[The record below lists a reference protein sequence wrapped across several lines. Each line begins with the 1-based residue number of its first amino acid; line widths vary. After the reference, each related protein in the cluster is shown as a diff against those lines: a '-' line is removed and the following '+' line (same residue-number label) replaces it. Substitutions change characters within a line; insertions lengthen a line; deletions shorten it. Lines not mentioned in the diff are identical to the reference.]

1 MIDFNQCNPT
11 LLSEYIEGRQVKNL
25 RELFDEMNIVDLT
38 EIVAELSVEEIMFL
52 FKILRKEISAQL
64 FTYLPNDVKAQMI
77 TSFTSGQIKSMIE
90 TLYTDDLVDFLQDL
104 PANLI
109 RQILK
114 EADHEQ
120 RSEINLL
127 LSYPSYSA
135 GSLMSLDFVELKAED
150 SVKQAITKIKR
161 QGKDAET
168 IQVCFVVDEQ
178 RNLVGSVSLR
188 TILFEDDETIIKD
201 IMDIDVI
208 YATTHDDQEV
218 VAKLMQRYDMT
229 VAPIVNDE
237 LRLIGIVTIDDM
249 IDVLE
254 DEVTED
260 IQKMAAILPLEGSY
274 LESSLSDIVKSR
286 IAWLLVLMVS
296 ATLTGSIIGG
306 FEEQIELIPALSFF
320 IPMIMSTAGNAGS
333 QASTMVIRGIVVDQL
348 DTKDI
353 FKVLSKELMV
363 ALLSGSVIFMANM
376 IRVLVFMPNTDLSV
390 HVVVSTTLFIMMVI
404 SKMVGGLLPLLAKK
418 LNQDPAAMAAPLITT
433 IVDALAMLIYFTLAL
448 LWLGI

>member
-1 MIDFNQCNPT
+1 MIDFNQCNPE
-11 LLSEYIEGRQVKNL
+11 LLSQLIEGRQVKNL
-25 RELFDEMNIVDLT
+25 RELFDEMNIVDLA
-38 EIVAELSVEEIMFL
+38 EIVAELTVEEILFL
-52 FKILRKEISAQL
+52 FKTLRKDISAQL
-64 FTYLPNDVKAQMI
+64 FTYLPNEVKADMI
-77 TSFTSGQIKSMIE
+77 SSFTSGQIKSMIE

-104 PANLI
+104 PANVI

-120 RSEINLL
+120 RTEINLL
-127 LSYPSYSA
+127 LSFPTYSA

-168 IQVCFVVDEQ
+168 IQVCFVVDEL

-188 TILFEDDETIIKD
+188 TILFEEDDVLMKD

-208 YATTHDDQEV
+208 YATVYDDQER
-218 VAKLMQRYDMT
+218 VAKLMQRYDLT
-229 VAPIVNDE
+229 VCPIVNDE

-260 IQKMAAILPLEGSY
+260 IQKMAAIIPLDGSY
-274 LESSLSDIVKSR
+274 LENSLKDIVKSR

-306 FEEQIELIPALSFF
+306 FEDQIELIPALSFF
-320 IPMIMSTAGNAGS
+320 IPMIMSTSGNAGS
-333 QASTMVIRGIVVDQL
+333 QASAMVIRGIVVDQL
-348 DTKDI
+348 DTKDV
-353 FKVLSKELMV
+353 FRVLVKEMSV
-363 ALLSGSVIFMANM
+363 ALLSGTVIFIANM
-376 IRVLVFMPNTDLSV
+376 VRVLVFMPSTDLSV
-390 HVVVSTTLFIMMVI
+390 HIVVSMTLFLMMII
-404 SKMVGGLLPLLAKK
+404 SKVVGGLLPLLAKK
-418 LNQDPAAMAAPLITT
+418 FNQDPAAMAAPLITT
-433 IVDALAMLIYFTLAL
+433 IVDALAMLIYFSLAL
-448 LWLGI
+448 LWLGL

>member
-1 MIDFNQCNPT
+1 MIDFNQCNPE
-11 LLSEYIEGRQVKNL
+11 LLSQLIEGRQVKDL
-25 RELFDEMNIVDLT
+25 RELFDEMNIVDLAD
-38 EIVAELSVEEIMFL
+38 IVAELTVEEILFL
-52 FKILRKEISAQL
+52 FKTLRKDISAQL
-64 FTYLPNDVKAQMI
+64 FTYLPNEVKADMI
-77 TSFTSGQIKSMIE
+77 SSFTSGQIKSMIE

-104 PANLI
+104 PANVI

-127 LSYPSYSA
+127 LSFPSYSA
-135 GSLMSLDFVELKAED
+135 GSLMSLDFVELKTED
-150 SVKQAITKIKR
+150 SVKQAISKIKR

-168 IQVCFVVDEQ
+168 IQVCFVVDEL

-188 TILFEDDETIIKD
+188 TILFEEDDVLIKD

-208 YATTHDDQEV
+208 YATVYDDQER
-218 VAKLMQRYDMT
+218 VAKLMQRYDLT
-229 VAPIVNDE
+229 VCPIVNDE

-260 IQKMAAILPLEGSY
+260 IQKMAAIIPLDGSY
-274 LESSLSDIVKSR
+274 LENSLQDILKSR

-306 FEEQIELIPALSFF
+306 FEEQIELLPALSFF
-320 IPMIMSTAGNAGS
+320 IPMIMSTSGNAGT

-348 DTKDI
+348 DTKDV
-353 FKVLSKELMV
+353 FKVLSKELLV
-363 ALLSGSVIFMANM
+363 ALLSGSVIFAANM
-376 IRVLVFMPNTDLSV
+376 IRVLVFMPSSDLSV
-390 HVVVSTTLFIMMVI
+390 HFVVSMTLFLMMII

-418 LNQDPAAMAAPLITT
+418 FNQDPAAMAAPLITT
-433 IVDALAMLIYFTLAL
+433 IVDALAMLIYFSLAL
-448 LWLGI
+448 LWLGL

>member
-11 LLSEYIEGRQVKNL
+11 LLSEYIEGRQVKSL

>member
-1 MIDFNQCNPT
+1 MIDFNQCNPE
-11 LLSEYIEGRQVKNL
+11 LLSQLIEGRQVKNL
-25 RELFDEMNIVDLT
+25 RELFDEMNIVDLAD
-38 EIVAELSVEEIMFL
+38 IVAELTVEEILFL
-52 FKILRKEISAQL
+52 FKTLRKDISAQL
-64 FTYLPNDVKAQMI
+64 FTYLPNEVKADMI
-77 TSFTSGQIKSMIE
+77 SSFTSGQIKSMIE

-104 PANLI
+104 PANVI

-120 RSEINLL
+120 RTEINLL
-127 LSYPSYSA
+127 LSFPTYSA

-168 IQVCFVVDEQ
+168 IQVCFVVDEL

-188 TILFEDDETIIKD
+188 TILFEEDDVLMKD

-208 YATTHDDQEV
+208 YATVYDDQER
-218 VAKLMQRYDMT
+218 VAKLMQRYDLT
-229 VAPIVNDE
+229 VCPIVNDE

-260 IQKMAAILPLEGSY
+260 IQKMAAIIPLDGSY
-274 LESSLSDIVKSR
+274 LENSLKDIVKSR

-306 FEEQIELIPALSFF
+306 FEDQIELIPALSFF
-320 IPMIMSTAGNAGS
+320 IPMIMSTSGNAGS
-333 QASTMVIRGIVVDQL
+333 QASAMVIRGIVVDQL
-348 DTKDI
+348 DTKDV
-353 FKVLSKELMV
+353 FRVLVKEMSV
-363 ALLSGSVIFMANM
+363 ALLSGTVIFIANM
-376 IRVLVFMPNTDLSV
+376 VRVLVFMPSTDLSV
-390 HVVVSTTLFIMMVI
+390 HIVVSMTLFLMMII
-404 SKMVGGLLPLLAKK
+404 SKVVGGLLPLLAKK
-418 LNQDPAAMAAPLITT
+418 FNQDPAAMAAPLITT
-433 IVDALAMLIYFTLAL
+433 IVDALAMLIYFSLAL
-448 LWLGI
+448 LWLGL

>member
-1 MIDFNQCNPT
+1 MIDFNQCNPE
-11 LLSEYIEGRQVKNL
+11 LLSQLIEGRQVKDL
-25 RELFDEMNIVDLT
+25 RELFDEMNIVDLAD
-38 EIVAELSVEEIMFL
+38 IVAELTVEEILFL
-52 FKILRKEISAQL
+52 FKTLRKDISAQL
-64 FTYLPNDVKAQMI
+64 FTYLPNEVKADMI
-77 TSFTSGQIKSMIE
+77 SSFTSGQIKSMIE

-104 PANLI
+104 PANVI

-127 LSYPSYSA
+127 LSFPSYSA

-150 SVKQAITKIKR
+150 SVKQAISKIKR

-168 IQVCFVVDEQ
+168 IQVCFVVDEL

-188 TILFEDDETIIKD
+188 TILFEEDDVLIKD

-208 YATTHDDQEV
+208 YATVYDDQER
-218 VAKLMQRYDMT
+218 VAKLMQRYDLT
-229 VAPIVNDE
+229 VCPIVNDE

-260 IQKMAAILPLEGSY
+260 IQKMAAIIPLDGSY
-274 LESSLSDIVKSR
+274 LGNSLQDILKSR

-306 FEEQIELIPALSFF
+306 FEEQIELLPALSFF
-320 IPMIMSTAGNAGS
+320 IPMIMSTSGNAGT

-348 DTKDI
+348 DTKDV
-353 FKVLSKELMV
+353 FKVLSKELLV
-363 ALLSGSVIFMANM
+363 ALLSGSVIFAANM
-376 IRVLVFMPNTDLSV
+376 IRVLVFMPSSDLSV
-390 HVVVSTTLFIMMVI
+390 HFVVSMTLFLMMII

-418 LNQDPAAMAAPLITT
+418 FNQDPAAMAAPLITT
-433 IVDALAMLIYFTLAL
+433 IVDALAMLIYFSLAL
-448 LWLGI
+448 LWLGL

>member
-1 MIDFNQCNPT
+1 MIDFNQCNPE
-11 LLSEYIEGRQVKNL
+11 LLSQLIEGRQVKDL
-25 RELFDEMNIVDLT
+25 RELFDEMNIVDLAD
-38 EIVAELSVEEIMFL
+38 IVAELTVEEILFL
-52 FKILRKEISAQL
+52 FKTLRKDISAQL
-64 FTYLPNDVKAQMI
+64 FTYLPNEVKADMI
-77 TSFTSGQIKSMIE
+77 SSFTSGQIKSMIE

-104 PANLI
+104 PANVI

-127 LSYPSYSA
+127 LSFPSYSA

-150 SVKQAITKIKR
+150 SVKQAISKIKR

-168 IQVCFVVDEQ
+168 IQVCFVVDEL

-188 TILFEDDETIIKD
+188 TILFEEDDVLIKD

-208 YATTHDDQEV
+208 YATVYDDQER
-218 VAKLMQRYDMT
+218 VAKLMQRYDLT
-229 VAPIVNDE
+229 VCPIVNDE

-260 IQKMAAILPLEGSY
+260 IQKMAAIIPLDGSY
-274 LESSLSDIVKSR
+274 LENSLQDILKSR

-306 FEEQIELIPALSFF
+306 FEEQIELLPALSFF
-320 IPMIMSTAGNAGS
+320 IPMIMSTSGNAGT

-348 DTKDI
+348 DTKDV
-353 FKVLSKELMV
+353 FKVLSKELLV
-363 ALLSGSVIFMANM
+363 ALLSGSVIFAANM
-376 IRVLVFMPNTDLSV
+376 IRVLVFMPSSDLSV
-390 HVVVSTTLFIMMVI
+390 HFVVSMTLFLMMII

-418 LNQDPAAMAAPLITT
+418 FNQDPAAMAAPLITT
-433 IVDALAMLIYFTLAL
+433 IVDALAMLIYFSLAL
-448 LWLGI
+448 LWLGL

>member
-1 MIDFNQCNPT
+1 MIDFNQCNPE
-11 LLSEYIEGRQVKNL
+11 LLSQLIEGRQVKNL
-25 RELFDEMNIVDLT
+25 RELFDEMNIVDLA
-38 EIVAELSVEEIMFL
+38 EIVAELTVEEILFL
-52 FKILRKEISAQL
+52 FKTLRKDISAQL
-64 FTYLPNDVKAQMI
+64 FTYLPNEVKADMI
-77 TSFTSGQIKSMIE
+77 SSFTSGQIKSMIE

-104 PANLI
+104 PANVI

-120 RSEINLL
+120 RTEINLL
-127 LSYPSYSA
+127 LSFPTYSA

-168 IQVCFVVDEQ
+168 IQVCFVVDEL

-188 TILFEDDETIIKD
+188 TILFEEDDVLIKD

-208 YATTHDDQEV
+208 YATVYDDQER
-218 VAKLMQRYDMT
+218 VAKLMQRYDLT
-229 VAPIVNDE
+229 VCPVVNDE

-260 IQKMAAILPLEGSY
+260 IQKMAAIIPLDGSY
-274 LESSLSDIVKSR
+274 LENSLKDIVKSR

-306 FEEQIELIPALSFF
+306 FEEQIELLPALSFF
-320 IPMIMSTAGNAGS
+320 IPMIMSTSGNAGS
-333 QASTMVIRGIVVDQL
+333 QASAMVIRGIVVDQL
-348 DTKDI
+348 DTKDV
-353 FKVLSKELMV
+353 FKVLSKELLV
-363 ALLSGSVIFMANM
+363 ALLSGSVIFAANM
-376 IRVLVFMPNTDLSV
+376 IRVLVFMPSSDLSV
-390 HVVVSTTLFIMMVI
+390 HFVVSMTLFLMMII

-418 LNQDPAAMAAPLITT
+418 FNQDPAAMAAPLITT
-433 IVDALAMLIYFTLAL
+433 IVDALAMLIYFSLAL
-448 LWLGI
+448 LWLGL

>member
-1 MIDFNQCNPT
+1 MIDFNQCNPM

-25 RELFDEMNIVDLT
+25 RELFDEMNIVDLA
-38 EIVAELSVEEIMFL
+38 EIVSELSVEEIMFL

-114 EADHEQ
+114 EADHDQ
-120 RSEINLL
+120 RAEINLL
-127 LSYPSYSA
+127 LSYPGYSA

>member
-1 MIDFNQCNPT
+1 MIDFNQCNPE
-11 LLSEYIEGRQVKNL
+11 LLSQLIKGRQVKNL
-25 RELFDEMNIVDLT
+25 RELFDEMNIVDLA
-38 EIVAELSVEEIMFL
+38 EIVAELTVEEILFL
-52 FKILRKEISAQL
+52 FKTLRKDISAQL
-64 FTYLPNDVKAQMI
+64 FTYLPNEVKADMI
-77 TSFTSGQIKSMIE
+77 SSFTSGQIKSMIE

-104 PANLI
+104 PANVI

-120 RSEINLL
+120 RTEINLL
-127 LSYPSYSA
+127 LSFPTYSA

-168 IQVCFVVDEQ
+168 IQVCFVVDEL

-188 TILFEDDETIIKD
+188 TILFEEDDVLMKD

-208 YATTHDDQEV
+208 YATVYDDQER
-218 VAKLMQRYDMT
+218 VAKLMQRYDLT
-229 VAPIVNDE
+229 VCPIVNDE

-260 IQKMAAILPLEGSY
+260 IQKMAAIIPLDGSY
-274 LESSLSDIVKSR
+274 LENSLKDIVKSR

-306 FEEQIELIPALSFF
+306 FEDQIELIPALSFF
-320 IPMIMSTAGNAGS
+320 IPMIMSTSGNAGS
-333 QASTMVIRGIVVDQL
+333 QASAMVIRGIVVDQL
-348 DTKDI
+348 DTKDV
-353 FKVLSKELMV
+353 FRVLVKEMSV
-363 ALLSGSVIFMANM
+363 ALLSGTVIFIANM
-376 IRVLVFMPNTDLSV
+376 VRVLVFMPSTDISV
-390 HVVVSTTLFIMMVI
+390 HIVVSMTLFLMMII
-404 SKMVGGLLPLLAKK
+404 SKVVGGLLPLLAKK
-418 LNQDPAAMAAPLITT
+418 FNQDPAAMAAPLITT
-433 IVDALAMLIYFTLAL
+433 IVDALAMLIYFSLAL
-448 LWLGI
+448 LWLGL

>member
-1 MIDFNQCNPT
+1 MIDFNQCNPE
-11 LLSEYIEGRQVKNL
+11 LLSQLIKGRQVKNL
-25 RELFDEMNIVDLT
+25 RELFDEMNIVDLA
-38 EIVAELSVEEIMFL
+38 EIVAELTVEDILFL
-52 FKILRKEISAQL
+52 FKTLRKDISAQL
-64 FTYLPNDVKAQMI
+64 FTYLPNEVKADMI
-77 TSFTSGQIKSMIE
+77 SSFTSGQIKSMIE

-104 PANLI
+104 PANVI

-120 RSEINLL
+120 RTEINLL
-127 LSYPSYSA
+127 LSFPTYSA

-168 IQVCFVVDEQ
+168 IQVCFVVDEL

-188 TILFEDDETIIKD
+188 TILFEEDDVLMKD

-208 YATTHDDQEV
+208 YATVYDDQER
-218 VAKLMQRYDMT
+218 VAKLMQRYDLT
-229 VAPIVNDE
+229 VCPIVNDE

-260 IQKMAAILPLEGSY
+260 IQKMAAIIPLDGSY
-274 LESSLSDIVKSR
+274 LENSLKDIVKSR

-306 FEEQIELIPALSFF
+306 FEDQIELIPALSFF
-320 IPMIMSTAGNAGS
+320 IPMIMSTSGNAGS
-333 QASTMVIRGIVVDQL
+333 QASAMVIRGIVVDQL
-348 DTKDI
+348 DTKDV
-353 FKVLSKELMV
+353 FRVLVKEMSV
-363 ALLSGSVIFMANM
+363 ALLSGTVIFIANM
-376 IRVLVFMPNTDLSV
+376 VRVLVFMPSTDISV
-390 HVVVSTTLFIMMVI
+390 HIVVSMTLFLMMII
-404 SKMVGGLLPLLAKK
+404 SKVVGGLLPLLAKK
-418 LNQDPAAMAAPLITT
+418 FNQDPAAMAAPLITT
-433 IVDALAMLIYFTLAL
+433 IVDALAMLIYFSLAL
-448 LWLGI
+448 LWLGL

>member
-1 MIDFNQCNPT
+1 MIDFNQCNQE
-11 LLSEYIEGRQVKNL
+11 LLSQLIEGRQVKNL
-25 RELFDEMNIVDLT
+25 RELFDEMNIVDLA
-38 EIVAELSVEEIMFL
+38 EIVAELSVEEILFL
-52 FKILRKEISAQL
+52 FKTLRKDISAQL
-64 FTYLPNDVKAQMI
+64 FTYLPNEVKAAMI
-77 TSFTSGQIKSMIE
+77 SSFTSGQIKSMIE

-104 PANLI
+104 PANVI

-127 LSYPSYSA
+127 LSFPSYSA

-150 SVKQAITKIKR
+150 SVKQAIVKIKR

-168 IQVCFVVDEQ
+168 IQVCFVVDEL

-188 TILFEDDETIIKD
+188 TILFEDDDVLMKD

-208 YATTHDDQEV
+208 YATVYDDQER
-218 VAKLMQRYDMT
+218 VAKLMQRYDLT
-229 VAPIVNDE
+229 VCPVVNDE

-249 IDVLE
+249 LDVLE

-260 IQKMAAILPLEGSY
+260 IQKMAAIIPLDGSY
-274 LESSLSDIVKSR
+274 LENSLHDIVKSR

-306 FEEQIELIPALSFF
+306 FEEQIELLPALSFF
-320 IPMIMSTAGNAGS
+320 IPMIMSTSGNAGS
-333 QASTMVIRGIVVDQL
+333 QASAMVIRGIVVDQL
-348 DTKDI
+348 DTKDV
-353 FKVLSKELMV
+353 FKVLSKELLV
-363 ALLSGSVIFMANM
+363 ALLSGSVIFAANM
-376 IRVLVFMPNTDLSV
+376 IRVLVFMPSSDLSV
-390 HVVVSTTLFIMMVI
+390 HFVVSMTLFLMMII

-418 LNQDPAAMAAPLITT
+418 FNQDPAAMAAPLITT
-433 IVDALAMLIYFTLAL
+433 IVDALAMLIYFSLAL
-448 LWLGI
+448 LWLGL

>member
-1 MIDFNQCNPT
+1 MIDFAQCNAEMIRD
-11 LLSEYIEGRQVKNL
+11 LILERQVKYL
-25 RELFDEMNIVDLT
+25 RELFDEYNIIDLA
-38 EIVAELSVEEIMFL
+38 EMVAELEVEEVMFL
-52 FKILRKEISAQL
+52 FKTLRKEVSAEL

-90 TLYTDDLVDFLQDL
+90 NLYTDDLVDFLQDL

-114 EADHEQ
+114 EADQEQ

-127 LSYPSYSA
+127 LSYPTYSA

-150 SVKQAITKIKR
+150 SVKQAIQKIKR
-161 QGKDAET
+161 QGKAAET
-168 IQVCFVVDEQ
+168 IQVCFVVDLQ

-188 TILFEDDETIIKD
+188 TILFAQDDAAIKD
-201 IMDIDVI
+201 VMDIDVI
-208 YATTHDDQEV
+208 YATTRDDQEH
-218 VAKLMQRYDMT
+218 VAKMMQRYDMT
-229 VAPIVNDE
+229 VCPIVNDE

-254 DEVTED
+254 EEVTED
-260 IQKMAAILPLEGSY
+260 IQKMAAIIPLDGSY
-274 LESSLSDIVKSR
+274 LESTLGEIVKSR

-296 ATLTGSIIGG
+296 ATLTGGIIGG
-306 FEEQIELIPALSFF
+306 YEEKIALIPALSFF

-333 QASTMVIRGIVVDQL
+333 QASTMVIRGIIVDQL

-353 FKVLSKELMV
+353 FKVLSKELSI
-363 ALLSGSVIFMANM
+363 ALLSGSVIFIANM
-376 IRVLVFMPNTDLSV
+376 VRVLIFMPETDITV
-390 HVVVSTTLFIMMVI
+390 HIVVSVTMFIMMVI

-418 LNQDPAAMAAPLITT
+418 FNQDPAAMAAPLITT

-448 LWLGI
+448 AWLGL

>member
-1 MIDFNQCNPT
+1 MIDFNQCNPE
-11 LLSEYIEGRQVKNL
+11 LLSQLIKGRQVKNL
-25 RELFDEMNIVDLT
+25 RELFDEMNIVDLA
-38 EIVAELSVEEIMFL
+38 EIVAELTVEEILFL
-52 FKILRKEISAQL
+52 FKTLRKDISAQL
-64 FTYLPNDVKAQMI
+64 FTYLPNEVKADMI
-77 TSFTSGQIKSMIE
+77 SSFTSGQIKSMIE

-104 PANLI
+104 PANVI

-120 RSEINLL
+120 RAEINLL
-127 LSYPSYSA
+127 LSFPTYSA

-168 IQVCFVVDEQ
+168 IQVCFVVDEL

-188 TILFEDDETIIKD
+188 TILFEEDDVLMKD

-208 YATTHDDQEV
+208 YATVYDDQER
-218 VAKLMQRYDMT
+218 VAKLMQRYDLT
-229 VAPIVNDE
+229 VCPIVNDE

-260 IQKMAAILPLEGSY
+260 IQKMAAIIPLDGSY
-274 LESSLSDIVKSR
+274 LENSLKDIVKSR

-306 FEEQIELIPALSFF
+306 FEDQIELIPALSFF
-320 IPMIMSTAGNAGS
+320 IPMIMSTSGNAGS
-333 QASTMVIRGIVVDQL
+333 QASAMVIRGIVVDQL
-348 DTKDI
+348 DTKDV
-353 FKVLSKELMV
+353 FRVLVKEMSV
-363 ALLSGSVIFMANM
+363 ALLSGTVIFIANM
-376 IRVLVFMPNTDLSV
+376 VRVLVFMPSTDISV
-390 HVVVSTTLFIMMVI
+390 HIVVSMTLFLMMII
-404 SKMVGGLLPLLAKK
+404 SKVVGGLLPLLAKK
-418 LNQDPAAMAAPLITT
+418 FNQDPAAMAAPLITT
-433 IVDALAMLIYFTLAL
+433 IVDALAMLIYFSLAL
-448 LWLGI
+448 LWLGL

>member
-11 LLSEYIEGRQVKNL
+11 LLSEYIEGRQVKTL
-25 RELFDEMNIVDLT
+25 RELFDDMNIVDLA

-90 TLYTDDLVDFLQDL
+90 TLYTDDLVDFLQEL

-120 RSEINLL
+120 RAEINLL

-188 TILFEDDETIIKD
+188 TILFEDDDTIIKD

-274 LESSLSDIVKSR
+274 LESSLTQIVKSR

-353 FKVLSKELMV
+353 FRVLSKEFLV
-363 ALLSGSVIFMANM
+363 AVLSGSVIFMANM

-390 HVVVSTTLFIMMVI
+390 HIVVSTTLFIMMVI

-448 LWLGI
+448 VWLGI

>member
-1 MIDFNQCNPT
+1 MIDFNQCNPM

-25 RELFDEMNIVDLT
+25 RELFDEMNIVDLA

-64 FTYLPNDVKAQMI
+64 FTYLPNDVKAQII

-90 TLYTDDLVDFLQDL
+90 TLYTDDLVDFLQEL

-120 RSEINLL
+120 RAEINLL
-127 LSYPSYSA
+127 LSYPGYSA

-254 DEVTED
+254 EEVTED

>member
-1 MIDFNQCNPT
+1 MIDFNQCNPE
-11 LLSEYIEGRQVKNL
+11 LLSQLIEGRQVKNL
-25 RELFDEMNIVDLT
+25 RELFDEMNIVDLA
-38 EIVAELSVEEIMFL
+38 EIVAELTVEEILFL
-52 FKILRKEISAQL
+52 FKTLRKDISAQL
-64 FTYLPNDVKAQMI
+64 FTYLPNEVKADMI
-77 TSFTSGQIKSMIE
+77 SSFTSGQIKSMIE

-104 PANLI
+104 PANVI

-120 RSEINLL
+120 RTEINLL
-127 LSYPSYSA
+127 LSFPTYSA

-168 IQVCFVVDEQ
+168 IQVCFVVDEL

-188 TILFEDDETIIKD
+188 TILFEEDDVLMKD

-208 YATTHDDQEV
+208 YATVYDDQER
-218 VAKLMQRYDMT
+218 VAKLMQRYDLT
-229 VAPIVNDE
+229 VCPIVNDE

-260 IQKMAAILPLEGSY
+260 IQKMAAIIPLDGSY
-274 LESSLSDIVKSR
+274 LENSLKDIVKSR

-306 FEEQIELIPALSFF
+306 FEDQIELIPALSFF
-320 IPMIMSTAGNAGS
+320 IPMIMSTSGNAGS
-333 QASTMVIRGIVVDQL
+333 QASAMVIRGIVVDQL
-348 DTKDI
+348 DTKDV
-353 FKVLSKELMV
+353 FRVLVKEMSV
-363 ALLSGSVIFMANM
+363 ALLSGTVIFIANM
-376 IRVLVFMPNTDLSV
+376 VRVLVFMPSTDLSV
-390 HVVVSTTLFIMMVI
+390 HIVVSMTLFLMMII

-418 LNQDPAAMAAPLITT
+418 FNQDPAAMAAPLITT
-433 IVDALAMLIYFTLAL
+433 IVDALAMLIYFSLAL
-448 LWLGI
+448 LWLGL

>member
-1 MIDFNQCNPT
+1 MIDFNQCNPE
-11 LLSEYIEGRQVKNL
+11 LLSQLIEGRQVKNL
-25 RELFDEMNIVDLT
+25 RELFDEMNIVDLA
-38 EIVAELSVEEIMFL
+38 EIVAELSVEEILFL
-52 FKILRKEISAQL
+52 FKTLRKDISAQL
-64 FTYLPNDVKAQMI
+64 FTYLPNEVKAAMI
-77 TSFTSGQIKSMIE
+77 SSFTSGQIKSMIE

-104 PANLI
+104 PANVI

-127 LSYPSYSA
+127 LSFPAYSA

-150 SVKQAITKIKR
+150 SVKQAIVKIKR

-168 IQVCFVVDEQ
+168 IQVCFVVDEL

-188 TILFEDDETIIKD
+188 TILFEEDDALIKE

-208 YATTHDDQEV
+208 YATVYDDQER
-218 VAKLMQRYDMT
+218 VAKLMQRYDLT
-229 VAPIVNDE
+229 VCPVVNDE

-249 IDVLE
+249 LDVLE

-260 IQKMAAILPLEGSY
+260 IQKMAAIIPLDGSY
-274 LESSLSDIVKSR
+274 LENSLQDIVKSR

-320 IPMIMSTAGNAGS
+320 IPMIMSTSGNAGS
-333 QASTMVIRGIVVDQL
+333 QASAMVIRGIVVDQL
-348 DTKDI
+348 DTKDV
-353 FKVLSKELMV
+353 FKVLSKELFV
-363 ALLSGSVIFMANM
+363 ALMSGSVIFAANM
-376 IRVLVFMPNTDLSV
+376 IRVLVFMPSSNISV
-390 HVVVSTTLFIMMVI
+390 HIVVSITLFLMMII
-404 SKMVGGLLPLLAKK
+404 SKIVGGLLPLLAKK

-433 IVDALAMLIYFTLAL
+433 IVDALAMLIYFSLAL
-448 LWLGI
+448 LWLGL

>member
-1 MIDFNQCNPT
+1 MIDFNQCNPE
-11 LLSEYIEGRQVKNL
+11 LLSQLIEGRQVKNL
-25 RELFDEMNIVDLT
+25 RELFDEMNIVDLAD
-38 EIVAELSVEEIMFL
+38 IVAELTVEEILFL
-52 FKILRKEISAQL
+52 FKTLRKDISAQL
-64 FTYLPNDVKAQMI
+64 FTYLPNEVKAAMI
-77 TSFTSGQIKSMIE
+77 SSFTSGQIKSMIE

-104 PANLI
+104 PANVI

-127 LSYPSYSA
+127 LSFPSYSA

-150 SVKQAITKIKR
+150 SVKQAISKIKR

-168 IQVCFVVDEQ
+168 IQVCFVVDEL

-188 TILFEDDETIIKD
+188 TILFEEDDVLIKD

-208 YATTHDDQEV
+208 YATIYDDQER
-218 VAKLMQRYDMT
+218 VAKLMQRYDLT
-229 VAPIVNDE
+229 VCPVVNDE

-260 IQKMAAILPLEGSY
+260 IQKMAAIIPLDGSY
-274 LESSLSDIVKSR
+274 LENSLQDILKSR

-306 FEEQIELIPALSFF
+306 FEEQIELLPALSFF
-320 IPMIMSTAGNAGS
+320 IPMIMSTSGNAGT

-348 DTKDI
+348 DTKDV
-353 FKVLSKELMV
+353 FKVLSKELLV
-363 ALLSGSVIFMANM
+363 ALLSGSVIFAANM
-376 IRVLVFMPNTDLSV
+376 IRVLVFMPSSDLSV
-390 HVVVSTTLFIMMVI
+390 HFVVSMTLFLMMII

-418 LNQDPAAMAAPLITT
+418 FNQDPAAMAAPLITT
-433 IVDALAMLIYFTLAL
+433 IVDALAMLIYFSLAL
-448 LWLGI
+448 LWLGL

>member
-11 LLSEYIEGRQVKNL
+11 LLSEYIEGRQVKTL
-25 RELFDEMNIVDLT
+25 RELFDDMNIVDLA
-38 EIVAELSVEEIMFL
+38 EIVAELSIEEIMFL

-90 TLYTDDLVDFLQDL
+90 TLYTDDLVDFLQEL

-127 LSYPSYSA
+127 LSYPGYSA

-188 TILFEDDETIIKD
+188 TILFEDDDTIIKD

-274 LESSLSDIVKSR
+274 LESSLTQIVKSR

-333 QASTMVIRGIVVDQL
+333 QASTMVIRGIIVDQL

-353 FKVLSKELMV
+353 FRVLSKEFMV
-363 ALLSGSVIFMANM
+363 AILSGSVIFMANM
-376 IRVLVFMPNTDLSV
+376 IRVILFMPNTDLSV
-390 HVVVSTTLFIMMVI
+390 HIVVSTTLFIMMVI

-448 LWLGI
+448 VWLGI

>member
-1 MIDFNQCNPT
+1 MIDFNQCNPE
-11 LLSEYIEGRQVKNL
+11 LLSQLIEGRQVKNL
-25 RELFDEMNIVDLT
+25 RELFDEMNIVDLAD
-38 EIVAELSVEEIMFL
+38 IVAELTVEEILFL
-52 FKILRKEISAQL
+52 FKTLRKDISAQL
-64 FTYLPNDVKAQMI
+64 FTYLPNEVKAAMI
-77 TSFTSGQIKSMIE
+77 SSFTSGQIKSMIE

-104 PANLI
+104 PANVI

-127 LSYPSYSA
+127 LSFPSYSA

-150 SVKQAITKIKR
+150 SVKQAISKIKR

-168 IQVCFVVDEQ
+168 IQVCFVVDEL

-188 TILFEDDETIIKD
+188 TILFEEDDVLMKD

-208 YATTHDDQEV
+208 YATVYDDQER
-218 VAKLMQRYDMT
+218 VAKLMQRYDLT
-229 VAPIVNDE
+229 VCPVVNDE

-260 IQKMAAILPLEGSY
+260 IQKMAAIIPLDGSY
-274 LESSLSDIVKSR
+274 LENSLQDILKSR

-306 FEEQIELIPALSFF
+306 FEEQIELLPALSFF
-320 IPMIMSTAGNAGS
+320 IPMIMSTSGNAGT

-348 DTKDI
+348 DTKDV
-353 FKVLSKELMV
+353 FKVLSKELLV
-363 ALLSGSVIFMANM
+363 ALLSGSVIFAANM
-376 IRVLVFMPNTDLSV
+376 IRVLVFMPSSDLSV
-390 HVVVSTTLFIMMVI
+390 HFVVSMTLFLMMII

-418 LNQDPAAMAAPLITT
+418 FNQDPAAMAAPLITT
-433 IVDALAMLIYFTLAL
+433 IVDALAMLIYFSLAL
-448 LWLGI
+448 LWLGL

>member
-1 MIDFNQCNPT
+1 MIDFNQCNPE
-11 LLSEYIEGRQVKNL
+11 LLSQLIEGRQVKDL
-25 RELFDEMNIVDLT
+25 RELFDEMNIVDLAD
-38 EIVAELSVEEIMFL
+38 IVAELTVEEILFL
-52 FKILRKEISAQL
+52 FKTLRKDISAQL
-64 FTYLPNDVKAQMI
+64 FTYLPNEVKADMI
-77 TSFTSGQIKSMIE
+77 SSFTSGQIKSMIE

-104 PANLI
+104 PANVI

-114 EADHEQ
+114 EVDHEQ

-127 LSYPSYSA
+127 LSFPSYSA

-150 SVKQAITKIKR
+150 SVKQAISKIKR

-168 IQVCFVVDEQ
+168 IQVCFVVDEL

-188 TILFEDDETIIKD
+188 TILFEEDDVLIKD

-208 YATTHDDQEV
+208 YAAVYDDQER
-218 VAKLMQRYDMT
+218 VAKLMQRYDLT
-229 VAPIVNDE
+229 VCPIVNDE

-260 IQKMAAILPLEGSY
+260 IQKMAAIIPLDGSY
-274 LESSLSDIVKSR
+274 LENSLQDILKSR

-306 FEEQIELIPALSFF
+306 FEEQIELLPALSFF
-320 IPMIMSTAGNAGS
+320 IPMIMSTSGNAGT

-348 DTKDI
+348 DTKDV
-353 FKVLSKELMV
+353 FKVLSKELLV
-363 ALLSGSVIFMANM
+363 ALLSGSVIFAANM
-376 IRVLVFMPNTDLSV
+376 IRVLVFMPSSDLSV
-390 HVVVSTTLFIMMVI
+390 HFVVSMTLFLMMII

-418 LNQDPAAMAAPLITT
+418 FNQDPAAMAAPLITT
-433 IVDALAMLIYFTLAL
+433 IVDALAMLIYFSLAL
-448 LWLGI
+448 LWLGL

>member
-1 MIDFNQCNPT
+1 MIDFNQCNPE
-11 LLSEYIEGRQVKNL
+11 LLREAIEGRQVKVL
-25 RELFDEMNIVDLT
+25 RELFDEMNIIDLAD
-38 EIVAELSVEEIMFL
+38 IVAELNVEEIMFL
-52 FKILRKEISAQL
+52 FKTLRKDVSAQL

-90 TLYTDDLVDFLQDL
+90 NLYTDDLVDFLQEL

-114 EADHEQ
+114 EADSEQ

-150 SVKQAITKIKR
+150 SVKQAIVKIKR

-178 RNLVGSVSLR
+178 RNLVGSVSLLS
-188 TILFEDDETIIKD
+188 ILFENDETLIKD

-208 YATTHDDQEV
+208 YATTHDDQED
-218 VAKLMQRYDMT
+218 VAKMMQRYDMT
-229 VAPIVNDE
+229 VCPVVNDE

-254 DEVTED
+254 EEVTED
-260 IQKMAAILPLEGSY
+260 IQKMAAIVPLEGSY
-274 LESSLSDIVKSR
+274 LESSLSQIVKSR

-363 ALLSGSVIFMANM
+363 ALLSGSVIFIAN
-376 IRVLVFMPNTDLSV
+376 ILRVVVFMPQSDLSV
-390 HVVVSTTLFIMMVI
+390 HLVVSMTLFIMMII

-418 LNQDPAAMAAPLITT
+418 LKQDPAAMAAPLITT

-448 LWLGI
+448 VWLGI

>member
-208 YATTHDDQEV
+208 YATTYDDQEV

>member
-1 MIDFNQCNPT
+1 MIDFNQCNPE
-11 LLSEYIEGRQVKNL
+11 LLSQLIEGRQVKNL
-25 RELFDEMNIVDLT
+25 RELFDEMNIVDLAD
-38 EIVAELSVEEIMFL
+38 IVAELTVEEILFL
-52 FKILRKEISAQL
+52 FKTLRKDISAQL
-64 FTYLPNDVKAQMI
+64 FTYLPNEVKAAMI
-77 TSFTSGQIKSMIE
+77 SSFTSGQIKSMIE

-104 PANLI
+104 PANVI

-127 LSYPSYSA
+127 LSFPSYSA

-150 SVKQAITKIKR
+150 SVKQAISKIKR

-168 IQVCFVVDEQ
+168 IQVCFVVDEL

-188 TILFEDDETIIKD
+188 TILFEEDDVLIKD

-208 YATTHDDQEV
+208 YATVYDDQER
-218 VAKLMQRYDMT
+218 VAKLMQRYDLT
-229 VAPIVNDE
+229 VCPIVNDE

-260 IQKMAAILPLEGSY
+260 IQKMAAIIPLDGSY
-274 LESSLSDIVKSR
+274 LENSLKDIVKSR

-306 FEEQIELIPALSFF
+306 FEEQIELLPALSFF
-320 IPMIMSTAGNAGS
+320 IPMIMSTSGNAGS
-333 QASTMVIRGIVVDQL
+333 QASAMVIRGIVVDQL
-348 DTKDI
+348 DTKDV
-353 FKVLSKELMV
+353 FKVLSKELLV
-363 ALLSGSVIFMANM
+363 ALLSGSVIFAANM
-376 IRVLVFMPNTDLSV
+376 IRVLVFMPSSDLSV
-390 HVVVSTTLFIMMVI
+390 HFVVSMTLFLMMII

-418 LNQDPAAMAAPLITT
+418 FNQDPAAMAAPLITT
-433 IVDALAMLIYFTLAL
+433 IVDALAMLIYFSLAL
-448 LWLGI
+448 LWLGL

>member
-1 MIDFNQCNPT
+1 MIDFNQCNPE
-11 LLSEYIEGRQVKNL
+11 LLSQLIEGRQVKDL
-25 RELFDEMNIVDLT
+25 RELFDEMNIVDLAD
-38 EIVAELSVEEIMFL
+38 IVAELTVEEILFL
-52 FKILRKEISAQL
+52 FKTLRKDISAQL
-64 FTYLPNDVKAQMI
+64 FTYLPNEVKADMI
-77 TSFTSGQIKSMIE
+77 SSFTSGQIKSMIE

-104 PANLI
+104 PANVI

-127 LSYPSYSA
+127 LSFPSYSA

-150 SVKQAITKIKR
+150 SVKQAISKIKR

-168 IQVCFVVDEQ
+168 IQVCFVVDEL

-188 TILFEDDETIIKD
+188 TILFEEDDVLIKD

-208 YATTHDDQEV
+208 YATVYDDQER
-218 VAKLMQRYDMT
+218 VAKLMQRYDLT
-229 VAPIVNDE
+229 VCPIVNDE

-260 IQKMAAILPLEGSY
+260 IQKMAAIIPLDGSY
-274 LESSLSDIVKSR
+274 LENSLQDILKSR

-306 FEEQIELIPALSFF
+306 FEEQIELLPALSFF
-320 IPMIMSTAGNAGS
+320 IPMIMSTSGNAGS
-333 QASTMVIRGIVVDQL
+333 QASAMVIRGIVVDQL
-348 DTKDI
+348 DTKDV
-353 FKVLSKELMV
+353 FKVLSKELLV
-363 ALLSGSVIFMANM
+363 ALLSGSVIFAANM
-376 IRVLVFMPNTDLSV
+376 IRVLVFMPSSDLSV
-390 HVVVSTTLFIMMVI
+390 HFVVSMTLFLMMII

-418 LNQDPAAMAAPLITT
+418 FNQDPAAMAAPLITT
-433 IVDALAMLIYFTLAL
+433 IVDALAMLIYFSLAL
-448 LWLGI
+448 LWLGL

>member
-25 RELFDEMNIVDLT
+25 RELFDEMNIVDLA

-306 FEEQIELIPALSFF
+306 FEEQIELNPALSFF

>member
-25 RELFDEMNIVDLT
+25 RELFDEMNIVDLA

>member
-1 MIDFNQCNPT
+1 MIDFNQCNPE
-11 LLSEYIEGRQVKNL
+11 LLSQLIEGRQVKNL
-25 RELFDEMNIVDLT
+25 RELFDEMNIVDLAD
-38 EIVAELSVEEIMFL
+38 IVAELTVEEILFL
-52 FKILRKEISAQL
+52 FKTLRKDISAQL
-64 FTYLPNDVKAQMI
+64 FTYLPNEVKADMI
-77 TSFTSGQIKSMIE
+77 SSFTSGQIKSMIE

-104 PANLI
+104 PANVI

-127 LSYPSYSA
+127 LSFPSYSA

-150 SVKQAITKIKR
+150 SVKQAISKIKR

-168 IQVCFVVDEQ
+168 IQVCFVVDEL

-188 TILFEDDETIIKD
+188 TILFEEDDVLIKD

-208 YATTHDDQEV
+208 YATVYDDQER
-218 VAKLMQRYDMT
+218 VAKLMQRYDLT
-229 VAPIVNDE
+229 VCPIVNDE

-260 IQKMAAILPLEGSY
+260 IQKMAAIIPLDGSY
-274 LESSLSDIVKSR
+274 LENSLQDILKSR

-306 FEEQIELIPALSFF
+306 FEEQIELLPALSFF
-320 IPMIMSTAGNAGS
+320 IPMIMSTSGNAGT

-348 DTKDI
+348 DTKDV
-353 FKVLSKELMV
+353 FKVLSKELLV
-363 ALLSGSVIFMANM
+363 ALLSGSVIFAANM
-376 IRVLVFMPNTDLSV
+376 IRVLVFMPSSDLSV
-390 HVVVSTTLFIMMVI
+390 HFVVSMTLFLMMII
-404 SKMVGGLLPLLAKK
+404 SKMVGGVLPLLAKK
-418 LNQDPAAMAAPLITT
+418 FNQDPAAMAAPLITT
-433 IVDALAMLIYFTLAL
+433 IVDALAMLIYFSLAL
-448 LWLGI
+448 LWLGL

>member
-1 MIDFNQCNPT
+1 
-11 LLSEYIEGRQVKNL
+11 
-25 RELFDEMNIVDLT
+25 
-38 EIVAELSVEEIMFL
+38 
-52 FKILRKEISAQL
+52 
-64 FTYLPNDVKAQMI
+64 
-77 TSFTSGQIKSMIE
+77 MIE
-90 TLYTDDLVDFLQDL
+90 TLYTDDLVDFLQEL

-120 RSEINLL
+120 RAEINLL
-127 LSYPSYSA
+127 LSYPGYSA

-254 DEVTED
+254 EEVTED